1 MPRPLRDP
9 SARGMAAPDPGY
21 FHGVLAE
28 QFVDRLKAA
37 LWVFDFE
44 EKRILWANDSALAAW
59 QSVSLEELRSRDLG
73 RDMSASVKLRLNQY
87 RDDFIA
93 RDASFSELWTLYP
106 NDVPT
111 TMQVVFRGIRL
122 PDGQMA
128 MLCEGTEAEALA
140 PETLR
145 SADALLHT
153 SAMISLFRA
162 NGDQLYRNPAA
173 RIAYGAGPM
182 TLDRQFADSGD
193 LKAIE
198 RALERSGSTK
208 RSVRMNT
215 ASGMRWHEVTVRSSK
230 DAVTGEDSILVSEI
244 DITDMKVAKRRLQDF
259 ADVSSDWFWEM
270 DAELR
275 FSYFSD
281 RARQLSGTDI
291 EATLG
296 KRRTDIVLELDD
308 NWRRHF
314 DDLKQRR
321 PFRDFRYAKLGCD
334 GTIYH
339 ISISGVPVFDDLG
352 VFRGYRGTG
361 TNISE
366 QVQAEQKIARQRD
379 LETELAKEREINGLQ
394 RQFVSMVSHEFRT
407 PLAIIDGS
415 AQRLIRRLGK
425 MTPERAGEAVHKIRR
440 SVARLTELMESV
452 LSAARL
458 EEGRINYAPE
468 PCNLNDIIREIC
480 ESYSDVY
487 PDHRFEMAI
496 DDLPEQIIADPK
508 LIRQVVSNLASNAV
522 KYSPA
527 GTTIHV
533 HCSENA
539 DGGEVIVSVRDE
551 GVGIPKNELSRLS
564 DRFFRAS
571 TSTGIAGSGIGL
583 HLVQHFIDMHGGRME
598 VDSIEGEGS
607 TFTVRLPKQAA

>member
-1 MPRPLRDP
+1 
-9 SARGMAAPDPGY
+9 MAAPDPGY